1 VLELTGKDSPKTGLE
16 GKFSIYHAC
25 AIAIQ
30 HGKGGET
37 EFSDEAVND
46 AVAVALR
53 QKVRPQIDN
62 SVRAD
67 AMAITIKTKDGRSLE
82 KYIKKALGSLE
93 NPISDVQ
100 MDEKA
105 RDLCKPILG
114 ADGTEKL
121 IETCRSAF
129 ALENA
134 ADIMAASTPG

>member
-1 VLELTGKDSPKTGLE
+1 
-16 GKFSIYHAC
+16 
-25 AIAIQ
+25 
-30 HGKGGET
+30 
-37 EFSDEAVND
+37 
-46 AVAVALR
+46 VALR
-53 QKVRPQIDN
+53 QKVKPQTDK

-82 KYIKKALGSLE
+82 KYVQKALGSQE
-93 NPISDVQ
+93 NPISDAQ

-114 ADGTEKL
+114 AEGTEKL

-134 ADIMAASTPG
+134 VDITAASTPG